1 MTLPSVS
8 FYILASEKTH
18 SIDRTACRLAAKAF
32 DEGLRTLILVND
44 DSAASRLDDLLWEQP
59 DNRFIPHRRVSAA
72 SAIEVRTWIAT
83 ASDIALEAQL
93 LINLTHGK
101 PDKFDSYDRIFEI
114 VAKSNTEES
123 RDKYRFYRAQGCE
136 LNTFEIST

>member
-8 FYILASEKTH
+8 FYVLASEKAH
-18 SIDRTACRLAAKAF
+18 AIDHTACRLAARAF

-44 DSAASRLDDLLWEQP
+44 DSAASHLDNLLWEQP
-59 DNRFIPHRRVSAA
+59 DNRFIPHSRVGVAPT
-72 SAIEVRTWIAT
+72 IEVRTWIAT
-83 ASDIALEAQL
+83 ETDEAHQAQL

-114 VAKSNTEES
+114 VAKANTEES
-123 RDKYRFYRAQGCE
+123 RDKYRFYRSRGCE
-136 LNTFEIST
+136 LNTYEIST